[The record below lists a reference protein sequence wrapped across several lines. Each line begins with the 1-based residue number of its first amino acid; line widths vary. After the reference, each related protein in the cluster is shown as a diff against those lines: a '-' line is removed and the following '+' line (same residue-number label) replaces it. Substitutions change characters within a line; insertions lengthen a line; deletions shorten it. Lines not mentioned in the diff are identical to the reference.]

1 MVEKHN
7 ECVAEL
13 EGHLVK
19 YLKGNKLGKNRP
31 TLKEGS
37 TLGIGGEKKD
47 AIDHLAKK
55 IHGLRDKIDAKR
67 QAIDSLIKTERRA
80 RKQGKQDRI
89 QGENYGFVTFKTI
102 AEAHR
107 IARAHRGRL
116 PELFGARFQLAPM
129 PHDIVWQN
137 ISREP
142 GEVASRT
149 TFGFIFIG
157 IICFLNTIPLL
168 FVSLLANLS
177 SLTLYVDFLGRW
189 KDAGSVGNWTFSVV
203 SGVLPS
209 VVQAIF
215 GYLLPYIIRR
225 ISKYQGAPTRTRLD
239 RAVTARYFFFIIVS
253 NLIIFSL
260 LGVVYNII
268 AEVVLK
274 IGQHQGASAIL
285 KGLEEIP
292 GRKSSLMLGKH
303 PLTTQEFRL
312 HTFSRAPIGLLGC
325 REYLFQYL
333 DPANGQIARFP
344 DHLRIDPTHQTRH
357 GLCPKTRVQPHS
369 TRNSRNDQTR
379 LLRILDRH
387 CQFTLG
393 VCSWTHLR
401 TPRSARHYLCYT
413 CFLVL
418 VGRLQISASLRLH
431 LAGREWR

>member
-1 MVEKHN
+1 MEKFPDMVEKHN

-37 TLGIGGEKKD
+37 TMGIGGEKKD

-55 IHGLRDKIDAKR
+55 IHALRDQIDAKR

-137 ISREP
+137 ISKEP

-157 IICFLNTIPLL
+157 VICFLNTIPLL

-177 SLTLYVDFLGRW
+177 SLTLYVDFLSRW

-274 IGQHQGASAIL
+274 IGQHQGTSAIL

-292 GRKSSLMLGKH
+292 GRESI
-303 PLTTQEFRL
+303 
-312 HTFSRAPIGLLGC
+312 TFGPVRHWLIIRNSGYICSA
-325 REYLFQYL
+325 EYLL
-333 DPANGQIARFP
+333 A
-344 DHLRIDPTHQTRH
+344 
-357 GLCPKTRVQPHS
+357 
-369 TRNSRNDQTR
+369 
-379 LLRILDRH
+379 
-387 CQFTLG
+387 
-393 VCSWTHLR
+393 
-401 TPRSARHYLCYT
+401 
-413 CFLVL
+413 
-418 VGRLQISASLRLH
+418 H
-431 LAGREWR
+431 LAAVSYIICCH

>member
-7 ECVAEL
+7 EAVAEL

-31 TLKEGS
+31 TLKDGS
-37 TLGIGGEKKD
+37 TLGMGGEKKD

-55 IHGLRDKIDAKR
+55 IHSLRDKIDAKR

-80 RKQGKQDRI
+80 RKQGKQQEAKI

-116 PELFGARFQLAPM
+116 PELHGARFQLAPM

-142 GEVASRT
+142 GEIASRT

-189 KDAGSVGNWTFSVV
+189 QNAGSVGNWTFSVV

-225 ISKYQGAPTRTRLD
+225 ISKYQGAATRTRLD

-253 NLIIFSL
+253 NLMIFSL

-292 GRKSSLMLGKH
+292 GSMCIIPFLDYLADEPGIQVTYVQQSTYW
-303 PLTTQEFRL
+303 LTWL
-312 HTFSRAPIGLLGC
+312 P
-325 REYLFQYL
+325 
-333 DPANGQIARFP
+333 
-344 DHLRIDPTHQTRH
+344 
-357 GLCPKTRVQPHS
+357 
-369 TRNSRNDQTR
+369 
-379 LLRILDRH
+379 
-387 CQFTLG
+387 
-393 VCSWTHLR
+393 
-401 TPRSARHYLCYT
+401 
-413 CFLVL
+413 
-418 VGRLQISASLRLH
+418 
-431 LAGREWR
+431 

>member
-7 ECVAEL
+7 EAVAEL
-13 EGHLVK
+13 EGYLVK

-37 TLGIGGEKKD
+37 TLGMGGEKKD

-55 IHGLRDKIDAKR
+55 IHSLRDKIDAKR

-80 RKQGKQDRI
+80 RKQGKQEQKI

-107 IARAHRGRL
+107 IARAHRGKL
-116 PELFGARFQLAPM
+116 PELYGARFQLAPM
-129 PHDIVWQN
+129 PHDIVWEN

-142 GEVASRT
+142 GEVGSRVI
-149 TFGFIFIG
+149 FGFIFIG
-157 IICFLNTIPLL
+157 VICFLNTIPLL

-177 SLTLYVDFLGRW
+177 SLTLYVDFLNRW

-292 GRKSSLMLGKH
+292 GRRSFWL
-303 PLTTQEFRL
+303 PIRIAVLT
-312 HTFSRAPIGLLGC
+312 SRYPGHICPA
-325 REYLFQYL
+325 EYLLADLATVSSYHN
-333 DPANGQIARFP
+333 AN
-344 DHLRIDPTHQTRH
+344 
-357 GLCPKTRVQPHS
+357 
-369 TRNSRNDQTR
+369 
-379 LLRILDRH
+379 
-387 CQFTLG
+387 
-393 VCSWTHLR
+393 
-401 TPRSARHYLCYT
+401 
-413 CFLVL
+413 
-418 VGRLQISASLRLH
+418 
-431 LAGREWR
+431 LACAN